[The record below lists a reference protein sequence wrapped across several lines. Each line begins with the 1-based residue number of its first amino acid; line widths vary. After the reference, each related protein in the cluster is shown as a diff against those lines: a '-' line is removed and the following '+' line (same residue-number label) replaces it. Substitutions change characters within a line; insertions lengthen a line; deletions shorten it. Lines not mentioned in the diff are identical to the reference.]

1 MREQLLVGEALNV
14 LAHSQIHGPGSGQ
27 AGSVRKI

>member
-1 MREQLLVGEALNV
+1 MQEQLSVRGAINV